1 MDLPW
6 PRTELPVQLITNQRD
21 KSPFIRLERLYHVR
35 LQFIVNVKLVALHLD
50 EAPQQYGRSSV
61 GRWILQTSVDRRPST
76 RIPSPRPP
84 PMPMLFKSTSSD
96 NSFRVILSDDIEA
109 GPGCCVHLTSAHFT
123 CCVADEH

>member
-6 PRTELPVQLITNQRD
+6 SRTGLPVQIIANRRD

-35 LQFIVNVKLVALHLD
+35 LQFIVNVKLVALHVYD
-50 EAPQQYGRSSV
+50 APQRYGRSSAFYS
-61 GRWILQTSVDRRPST
+61 L
-76 RIPSPRPP
+76 RPP
-84 PMPMLFKSTSSD
+84 LIGVRPPGPPPPTPDADAFQICLLRVSD

-123 CCVADEH
+123 CSAADEC

>member
-50 EAPQQYGRSSV
+50 EAPQ
-61 GRWILQTSVDRRPST
+61 
-76 RIPSPRPP
+76 
-84 PMPMLFKSTSSD
+84 
-96 NSFRVILSDDIEA
+96 
-109 GPGCCVHLTSAHFT
+109 AHSGME
-123 CCVADEH
+123 DHP

>member
-50 EAPQQYGRSSV
+50 EAPQRYGRSSV
-61 GRWILQTSVDRRPST
+61 GRWIQDST
-76 RIPSPRPP
+76 
-84 PMPMLFKSTSSD
+84 D
-96 NSFRVILSDDIEA
+96 FR
-109 GPGCCVHLTSAHFT
+109 
-123 CCVADEH
+123 